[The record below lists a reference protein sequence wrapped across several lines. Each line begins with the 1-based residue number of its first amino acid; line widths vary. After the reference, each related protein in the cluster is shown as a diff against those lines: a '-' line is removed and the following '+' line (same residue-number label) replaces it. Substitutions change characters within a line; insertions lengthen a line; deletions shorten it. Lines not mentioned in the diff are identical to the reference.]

1 MKKLILAVVCAA
13 ALCAS
18 CGGKIDE
25 MKKTA
30 DAMQQLSKKGEEM
43 SNAAE
48 EGEKVY
54 KERAA
59 KGDTVAMPYK
69 ELQGFFPSSVSGY
82 KLEGEPS
89 GSQQSMTGFSISQ
102 AQQQWVNDAGDARVT
117 VQIADWGGT
126 QSGYGMASA
135 ALAMGFNSEDDKQR
149 TESLKLDVPTTNGVA
164 TFNKQ
169 DKSATVLVGT
179 RYRYLIT
186 ISSTGAKDDQ
196 TSMLKDVATEVA
208 KKFEG
213 K

>member
-1 MKKLILAVVCAA
+1 MKKLILAVICAA
-13 ALCAS
+13 AVCAS

-25 MKKTA
+25 MKKAA
-30 DAMQQLSKKGEEM
+30 DAMEQLSKKGEEM

-48 EGEKVY
+48 EGEKIY

-69 ELQGFFPSSVSGY
+69 DLEGFLPSSINGY
-82 KLEGEPS
+82 KLDGEPS

-102 AQQQWVNDAGDARVT
+102 AEQNWVNDAGDARIK

-126 QSGYGMASA
+126 QTSYGMASA
-135 ALAMGFNSEDDKQR
+135 ALAMGFNAEDDKQR
-149 TESLKLDVPTTNGVA
+149 TESLKLDIPTTNGVA
-164 TFNKQ
+164 TFNKL
-169 DKSATVLVGT
+169 DKSASVLVGT

-186 ISSTGAKDDQ
+186 LSSTGAKDDQ
-196 TSMLKDVATEVA
+196 TAMLKDIATEVA

>member
-1 MKKLILAVVCAA
+1 MKKLILAVICAA
-13 ALCAS
+13 AVCAS
-18 CGGKIDE
+18 CGKKVDE
-25 MKKTA
+25 MKQAA
-30 DAMQQLSKKGEEM
+30 DLMQQSVKKGEEM
-43 SNAAE
+43 SNATE
-48 EGEKVY
+48 EADKLY

-69 ELQGFFPSSVSGY
+69 ELEGFLPSSISGY

-89 GSQQSMTGFSISQ
+89 GSQQSMPGFSISQ
-102 AQQQWVNDAGDARVT
+102 AEQNWVNDAGDAHIK

-126 QSGYGMASA
+126 QGNYAMAST
-135 ALAMGFNSEDDKQR
+135 ALAMGFNAEDDKQR

-169 DKSATVLVGT
+169 DNSATLVVGT
-179 RYRYLIT
+179 RYRYLVNL
-186 ISSTGAKDDQ
+186 SSTGAKEDQ
-196 TSMLKDVATEVA
+196 TGMLKEVATDIA